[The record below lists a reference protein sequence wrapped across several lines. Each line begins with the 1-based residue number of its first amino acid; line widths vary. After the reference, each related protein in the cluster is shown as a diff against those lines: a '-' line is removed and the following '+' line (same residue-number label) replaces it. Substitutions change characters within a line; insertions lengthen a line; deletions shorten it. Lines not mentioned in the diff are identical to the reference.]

1 MPIASHSSP
10 QQCRFTL
17 QETEA
22 KIPPPVPGQQL
33 LKKGRIQNKKKFV
46 IQVEVPPS
54 FTLEKKLLGSYF
66 QEPVYLSARF
76 VAGNSCSVNHLQEDH
91 RSKRLVLS
99 SASDEQHLEYTKM
112 IINSSL

>member
-1 MPIASHSSP
+1 M
-10 QQCRFTL
+10 
-17 QETEA
+17 
-22 KIPPPVPGQQL
+22 PGQQL
-33 LKKGRIQNKKKFV
+33 LKGRIQNKAKFL

-76 VAGNSCSVNHLQEDH
+76 VAGNSCSANHLQED
-91 RSKRLVLS
+91 RKSGRGLVLP
-99 SASDEQHLEYTKM
+99 SASDEQQLEYTKM